1 MSSPLDRTLHGM
13 TYHKPSDGAQ
23 TQLERLRYRFKDAA
37 RDVAGFDMDPR
48 CQALVMTKLEE
59 ALMWASKGIV
69 LADAE

>member
-1 MSSPLDRTLHGM
+1 MNSPLDRTLRGM
-13 TYHKPSDGAQ
+13 IYHKPSEN
-23 TQLERLRYRFKDAA
+23 TQIQLDRLRSRFKDAA

-69 LADAE
+69 LANAE